1 MGVPLPEALARNGE
15 KGEEG
20 KGGEEKGGEG
30 EGMKNTY
37 GTSEGVTGSLG
48 GGGRLMRVGACDMVD
63 VRAWTVEGVIY
74 GVTDRHVR
82 VVAI

>member
-1 MGVPLPEALARNGE
+1 MIATVESSDIEVVVDVGVP
-15 KGEEG
+15 
-20 KGGEEKGGEG
+20 
-30 EGMKNTY
+30 